1 MNNLKQ
7 FLIFMTFIAMFSCNS
22 EVTQKLEP
30 KGSALGRMNEIV
42 VIADEDV
49 WQGAIGDT
57 FKYYFQSAFPI
68 LPAPEPMFDLRHFT
82 IQQLDGQPLRKEL
95 RTYAI
100 LADLSDMESPTTK
113 MIKKDLGSEK
123 FNSAIRTGSPNT
135 SVGKDKW
142 ARGQLLVYL
151 FGQNENAVFENIKN
165 SFPAVAKRINGHD
178 SKQLES
184 SLYFDNMNMGIT
196 RKVSERFGFEVMIPG
211 GFVVSKDDQENNVM
225 WLQKDTDDAIL
236 NVVFRQLDYNNESQL
251 SKENIITLRDAFG
264 KKYVDPQTEG
274 NYMRTNIEDLP
285 VYEYSF
291 KLDGQYAKE
300 FRGVWE
306 LTEQFSGGPFIT
318 YVALSPDQKSF
329 IYIDTF
335 ITAPG
340 SKKRDKMM
348 RMDYMVKSG
357 KFVSQEVN

>member
-1 MNNLKQ
+1 MNKLKH
-7 FLIFMTFIAMFSCNS
+7 FIAFLTLIVCFSCNN

-30 KGSALGRMNEIV
+30 KSSALGRMNEIV

-49 WQGAIGDT
+49 WNGAIGDT
-57 FKYYFQSAFPI
+57 FRFYFNSAYPI
-68 LPAPEPMFDLRHFT
+68 LPAPEPVFDLRHFT

-100 LADLSDMESPTTK
+100 LADLSDIESPTTL
-113 MIKKDLGSEK
+113 MVKKDLGSEK
-123 FNSAIRTGSPNT
+123 FNSAVRTGSPST
-135 SVGKDKW
+135 SVGKEKW

-151 FGQNENAVFENIKN
+151 FGQNKKALFENIKN
-165 SFPAVAKRINGHD
+165 SFPAVAKRVNGHD

-184 SLYFDNMNMGIT
+184 SLYFDKINMGIT
-196 RKVSERFGFEVMIPG
+196 RKVTERFGVEIMIPG
-211 GFVVSKDDQENNVM
+211 GFVVSTDDKENNLM
-225 WLQKDTDDAIL
+225 WLQKETDDAIL
-236 NVVFRQLDYNNESQL
+236 NIVFKKSDYNNENQL
-251 SKENIITLRDAFG
+251 SKNSIIAMRDDFG
-264 KKYVDPQTEG
+264 KKYVDPLTEG
-274 NYMRTNIEDLP
+274 NFMVTNTSDLP
-285 VYEYSF
+285 VYEYNF

-306 LTEQFSGGPFIT
+306 LTQQFSGGPFIT

-329 IYIDTF
+329 IYIDAF

-340 SKKRDKMM
+340 AKKRDKMM
-348 RMDYMVKSG
+348 RMDYMVKST